1 MQAPN
6 SRGELTEQCDGWFS
20 LPARSVSV
28 SLSRDATQID
38 EENIGNTNT
47 ASTAPGPQHS
57 PRHILKLDWTGMS
70 PERAPRDVVWSVC

>member
-1 MQAPN
+1 M
-6 SRGELTEQCDGWFS
+6 
-20 LPARSVSV
+20 

-70 PERAPRDVVWSVC
+70 PERAPRDVVWSVRERRRESVRNHSWVEIIVDIYKSIAN